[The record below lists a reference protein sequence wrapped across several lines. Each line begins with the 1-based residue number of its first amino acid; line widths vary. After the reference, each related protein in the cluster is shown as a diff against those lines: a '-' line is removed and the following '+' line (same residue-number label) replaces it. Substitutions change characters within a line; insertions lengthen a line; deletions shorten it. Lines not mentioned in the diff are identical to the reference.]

1 MIKDNL
7 RDDIP
12 NFKTGDTLSI
22 NVNVREG
29 KKVRQQLFKGTVI
42 ARKGSGISETITV
55 RKMSDGIGVER
66 VFPLYSN
73 VIDSIERIKVGDVRR
88 AKLYYLRELSG
99 KKARIAERT
108 DGRAY
113 DDEQFVSTIK
123 DEEEVVEPSQEAA
136 PSPEPVSSEEVPAE
150 TTKDEVKEEAPVE
163 EKAAEPEAKS

>member
-22 NVNVREG
+22 SVNVREG

-66 VFPLYSN
+66 VFPIHSP
-73 VIDSIERIKVGDVRR
+73 VIASIKVDRVNKVRR
-88 AKLYYLRELSG
+88 AKLYYLRGLSG
-99 KKARIAERT
+99 KAARLAE
-108 DGRAY
+108 
-113 DDEQFVSTIK
+113 K
-123 DEEEVVEPSQEAA
+123 
-136 PSPEPVSSEEVPAE
+136 
-150 TTKDEVKEEAPVE
+150 K
-163 EKAAEPEAKS
+163 